1 MTEKDD
7 HPGGEFDLI
16 ARYFTSLAGPGAYGL
31 ADDAACLTP
40 ASDGKRQVI
49 STDTIVEN
57 VHFLPDDPPDL
68 IARKALRVNISDCAA
83 MGARP
88 VSYLLNLTLPPQRGK
103 MFLEKFSAGL
113 AADQRAYNLNLIGGD
128 TTRTN
133 GPLVISVTMIGEV
146 PADHLLTR
154 GGARPGDAIWVTGA
168 IGSSWLGLQ
177 ALTGKIDHL
186 DDVFAARYR
195 CPEPRPHVIPPG
207 VATSCLDIS
216 DGLIQD
222 AGHIASQSQV
232 IMALSA
238 ADIPLPGKLPP
249 PLQRKYFEALVTGGD
264 DYELLFTAPETA
276 TATATILDASQRAA
290 VPITRI
296 GTVKPGPAATQL
308 LDEMGAPYQL
318 TRGGWQHF

>member
-1 MTEKDD
+1 MMTQKDD

-16 ARYFTSLAGPGAYGL
+16 ARYFSQLAGPGALGL
-31 ADDAACLTP
+31 SDDAACLNP

-49 STDTIVEN
+49 STDTIVEK

-83 MGARP
+83 MGACP
-88 VSYLLNLTLPPQRGK
+88 VSYLLNLTLPPDRGK
-103 MFLEKFSAGL
+103 TFLEGFSAGL
-113 AADQRAYNLNLIGGD
+113 AADQKAYNLNLIGGD
-128 TTRTN
+128 TTRTD

-146 PADHLLTR
+146 PAAQILTR

-168 IGSSWLGLQ
+168 IGSAWLGLQ
-177 ALTGKIDHL
+177 ALTGNIDHL
-186 DDVFAARYR
+186 DDAFASRYR
-195 CPEPRPHVIPPG
+195 CPEPRPHVLPPG
-207 VATSCLDIS
+207 VATSCLDVS

-222 AGHIASQSQV
+222 AGHIALQSQV
-232 IMALSA
+232 VMAINA
-238 ADIPLPGKLPP
+238 ADIPLPEKLPSA
-249 PLQRKYFEALVTGGD
+249 LRRKYFEALVTGGD

-276 TATATILDASQRAA
+276 TAAIRDASQRAA

-308 LDEMGAPYQL
+308 LDELGAPYQL
-318 TRGGWQHF
+318 TRSGWQHF

>member
-1 MTEKDD
+1 MMTEEDD

-16 ARYFTSLAGPGAYGL
+16 ARYFTPLAGSGAFQL
-31 ADDAACLTP
+31 ADDAACLN
-40 ASDGKRQVI
+40 AVSDGKRQVI

-68 IARKALRVNISDCAA
+68 IARKALRVNISDSAA

-103 MFLEKFSAGL
+103 NFLAGFSEGL
-113 AADQRAYNLNLIGGD
+113 AADQKVYDLALIGGD
-128 TTRTN
+128 TTRTD

-146 PADHLLTR
+146 PEAHLLKR
-154 GGARPGDAIWVTGA
+154 GGARPGDAIWVTGS
-168 IGSSWLGLQ
+168 IGNAWLGLQ
-177 ALTGKIDHL
+177 ALTGKIDQL
-186 DDVFAARYR
+186 DDGFAARYR

-222 AGHIASQSQV
+222 AGHIAMQSQV
-232 IMALSA
+232 VMALNA
-238 ADIPLPGKLPP
+238 ADIPLPEKLPP
-249 PLQRKYFEALVTGGD
+249 ALQQKYFEALVTGGD

-276 TATATILDASQRAA
+276 TATIFEASQRAA
-290 VPITRI
+290 VRITRI

-308 LDEMGAPYQL
+308 LDETGAPYQL
-318 TRGGWQHF
+318 TRRGWQHF